1 MRFVNGGSTKSIILA
16 VQNIEQCRGETEDV
30 GSVLVHLGLV
40 YEPPGVHDDLVLDG
54 VDACLVVSVVDFL
67 VVHGHKI
74 RGCED
79 QVDSVPYGFA
89 CLA

>member
-1 MRFVNGGSTKSIILA
+1 MA
-16 VQNIEQCRGETEDV
+16 VQYIEQCRGETEDV

-54 VDACLVVSVVDFL
+54 VDACLVVSEVYFP

-74 RGCED
+74 RGCKD
-79 QVDSVPYGFA
+79 QVNCVPYGFA
-89 CLA
+89 CLARD